1 MNQRPGAS
9 APGLF
14 PFFREGKD
22 REGLRYHLPMSDA
35 SYPRAGLVS
44 FTTAFA
50 ILLAQVLVHRIV
62 SAKLL
67 TNYAFLVISLT
78 MLGFAAS
85 GVLLTRWGDRWLLR
99 RPDFVLGFASLFALS
114 LLAATAVFCRA
125 GVWPQ
130 IPVSRGD
137 FLHVFMATV
146 PLSLLFAAPFTCGGL
161 ILGLLLASRDLD
173 VKRIYGLD
181 LLGSALGALT
191 VIPVITY
198 VGPERGLLATAALL
212 LLVVALAAP
221 PRTSW
226 PWAMAGLAALGIV
239 GLAAFPGAFVIR
251 SSPDSLLARTEQ
263 PGSGYELEHAAWD
276 PVARIEVVR
285 IPTPEPERSVYPVLV
300 GQDPAFLKRIFRAFM
315 QNNTAGT
322 MAVAYDGN
330 RSSLDGIE
338 QTIYCA
344 AYVASGAAK
353 PRVAIVGVGAGMDV
367 LVALRYDAR
376 SVTGVEVNAATVG
389 ILTHT
394 YRDFFAPWVGDPR
407 VNLVNDEGRHYLASH
422 PGQYDVVQL
431 SGVDSFA
438 GTAAAAHV
446 FTESYL
452 YTSEAFDLYLS
463 RLTED
468 GILNVM
474 RFEYPE
480 MPREM
485 MRALATT
492 TAALRRRGVD
502 RPAENIAVIGAR
514 QGNFTAILVK
524 RRPFVAAE
532 MRRLAEWVK
541 QSNLF
546 TLVAGPG
553 FTPTRPNPYHL
564 FLGLGTEAAERKLV
578 ASYPFNIRP
587 VTDDSPFFFRHSF
600 WWHLGEDR
608 GVVGQSVPVLEYSLV
623 ILLALTG
630 LSAAAFIYLPLRF
643 VAATRPSTRVGL
655 FFAALGLGFMALEIA
670 LIQKF
675 GLLLGH
681 PNYALSVVLA
691 ALLLSSGLGAL
702 VSDRIVSRLGGPR
715 GVSVAVAALVAVL
728 ALVLLPHL
736 HGVLSLPLAV
746 RALLVFACV
755 SPLGVLLGSFMPWGL
770 GRLRSTSPALVPWA
784 WGLNGIFSVI
794 GPVLSIGLSITLGMT
809 ALLLAGATIYL
820 VAGLAAMPDPPSA

>member
-1 MNQRPGAS
+1 
-9 APGLF
+9 
-14 PFFREGKD
+14 
-22 REGLRYHLPMSDA
+22 MSTA
-35 SYPRAGLVS
+35 AYPRAGLIS

-85 GVLLTRWGDRWLLR
+85 GVLLARWGEAWRVHR
-99 RPDFVLGFASLFALS
+99 RDVILAFAGLFALS
-114 LLAATAVFCRA
+114 LLVATAVFCRV

-130 IPVSRGD
+130 IPVSRAD

-146 PLSLLFAAPFTCGGL
+146 PLSLLFAVPFTGGGL
-161 ILGLLLASRDLD
+161 ILGLLLSSSDLD

-191 VIPVITY
+191 VIPVISHL
-198 VGPERGLLATAALL
+198 GPERGLLATAALL

-221 PRTSW
+221 ARASW
-226 PWAMAGLAALGIV
+226 AWAVAALAAVAIV
-239 GLAAFPGAFVIR
+239 GFAMSDQAFVIR

-263 PGSGYELEHAAWD
+263 PGTGYELEHTAWD

-285 IPTPEPERSVYPVLV
+285 IPTPEPARSIYPVLV

-330 RSSLDGIE
+330 PSSLNGIE

-344 AYVASGAAK
+344 AYEATGVPK

-367 LVALRYDAR
+367 LVALRYGAQA
-376 SVTGVEVNAATVG
+376 VTAVEVNAATVG
-389 ILTHT
+389 ILTRT
-394 YRDFFAPWVGDPR
+394 YRDFFAPWVSDPR
-407 VNLVNDEGRHYLASH
+407 LKLVNDEGRHYLASH
-422 PGQYDVVQL
+422 GGEYDVIQL

-463 RLTED
+463 RLAPD

-492 TAALRRRGVD
+492 TEALRRQGVA
-502 RPAENIAVIGAR
+502 RPADNIVVVGSR
-514 QGNFTAILVK
+514 QNNFTAILVK
-524 RRPFVAAE
+524 RRPFVEAE
-532 MRRLAEWVK
+532 MRRLAAWVR

-553 FTPTRPNPYHL
+553 FTPSRPNPYHL
-564 FLGLGTEAAERKLV
+564 FLALGSEAAERKLI
-578 ASYPFNIRP
+578 AGYPFNIRP
-587 VTDDSPFFFRHSF
+587 VTDDRPFFFRHSF
-600 WWHLGEDR
+600 WWHLFEDG
-608 GVVGQSVPVLEYSLV
+608 GVVGESVPVLEYSLG
-623 ILLALTG
+623 ILFALTG
-630 LSAAAFIYLPLRF
+630 LAAAAFVYLPLRF
-643 VAATRPSTRVGL
+643 VAGSRPPARVGL
-655 FFAALGLGFMALEIA
+655 FFALLGLGFMALEIA

-702 VSDRIVSRLGGPR
+702 LSDRIVRRFSGPR
-715 GVSVAVAALVAVL
+715 GVSLGVAGYVVVLTLVVL
-728 ALVLLPHL
+728 PRL
-736 HGVLSLPLAV
+736 HGVLSWSFEV

-755 SPLGVLLGSFMPWGL
+755 FPLGVLLGSFMPWGL
-770 GRLRSTSPALVPWA
+770 GRLQATTPALVPWA
-784 WGLNGIFSVI
+784 WGLNGIFSVV
-794 GPVLSIGLSITLGMT
+794 GPILGIALSITLGMT
-809 ALLLAGATIYL
+809 ALLLAGASIYL
-820 VAGLAAMPDPPSA
+820 AAGLAAMPDATSG